1 MSEYSELIAP
11 VLLGC
16 CSASIVVALA
26 EKIPTRMLGAT
37 QAGEASRMGRCVT
50 GAAAILLAAV
60 TMLTQGVTT
69 QGVALCL
76 LAQGLLTLAV
86 IDWKHCLLPDVLT
99 LPLLWMGL
107 AASTAVTQTEP
118 TDAIYGAIAGYGVL
132 WVIANGFE
140 LVSGQ
145 QGLGYG
151 DLKLVAMVGAWLG
164 WTAIPGVIFIGA
176 TAAFAV
182 GTAQILTRRASRDT
196 PQPFGPY
203 LVASSLLMVFAGP
216 EINHAYLLATG
227 VA

>member
-1 MSEYSELIAP
+1 MVRQILLERERLLRIAETR
-11 VLLGC
+11 
-16 CSASIVVALA
+16 A
-26 EKIPTRMLGAT
+26 EKFMAEHRK
-37 QAGEASRMGRCVT
+37 ASSVRR
-50 GAAAILLAAV
+50 
-60 TMLTQGVTT
+60 
-69 QGVALCL
+69 
-76 LAQGLLTLAV
+76 
-86 IDWKHCLLPDVLT
+86 
-99 LPLLWMGL
+99 
-107 AASTAVTQTEP
+107 AS
-118 TDAIYGAIAGYGVL
+118 GAIAGYGVL

-140 LVSGQ
+140 LVSDQ

-151 DLKLVAMVGAWLG
+151 DLKSVAMVGAWLG

-216 EINHAYLLATG
+216 EINHAYLVATG

>member
-1 MSEYSELIAP
+1 MEANIRPMVRQILLERERLLRIAETR
-11 VLLGC
+11 
-16 CSASIVVALA
+16 A
-26 EKIPTRMLGAT
+26 EKFMAEHRK
-37 QAGEASRMGRCVT
+37 ASSVRR
-50 GAAAILLAAV
+50 
-60 TMLTQGVTT
+60 
-69 QGVALCL
+69 
-76 LAQGLLTLAV
+76 
-86 IDWKHCLLPDVLT
+86 
-99 LPLLWMGL
+99 
-107 AASTAVTQTEP
+107 AS
-118 TDAIYGAIAGYGVL
+118 GAIAGYGVL

-216 EINHAYLLATG
+216 EINHAYLVATG

>member
-1 MSEYSELIAP
+1 MEANIRPMVRQILLERERLLRIAETR
-11 VLLGC
+11 
-16 CSASIVVALA
+16 A
-26 EKIPTRMLGAT
+26 EKFMAEHRK
-37 QAGEASRMGRCVT
+37 ASSVRR
-50 GAAAILLAAV
+50 
-60 TMLTQGVTT
+60 
-69 QGVALCL
+69 
-76 LAQGLLTLAV
+76 
-86 IDWKHCLLPDVLT
+86 
-99 LPLLWMGL
+99 
-107 AASTAVTQTEP
+107 AS
-118 TDAIYGAIAGYGVL
+118 GAIAGYGVL

-140 LVSGQ
+140 LVSDQ

-151 DLKLVAMVGAWLG
+151 DLKSVAMVGAWLG

-216 EINHAYLLATG
+216 EINHAYLVATG